1 MKDFSKITKPLILLT
16 KKGEN
21 FVWTEEC
28 EVTFSELK
36 LRLTTAPVLAI
47 LDQSGGLLYTVM
59 HQARGLVLCL
69 YSMIEWWPMP
79 RDNSSHMRSI
89 IRLMTWNLL
98 L

>member
-1 MKDFSKITKPLILLT
+1 VKDFSKITKPLILLT

-47 LDQSGGLLYTVM
+47 PDQSGGLLYTVM
-59 HQARGLVLCL
+59 HQARGLVVCSC
-69 YSMIEWWPMP
+69 SMTEWWHMP
-79 RDNSSHMRSI
+79 
-89 IRLMTWNLL
+89 
-98 L
+98 